1 MIPWGSVPQISSTAD
16 WSQSLLEGSHFKS
29 QLDASARKQQT
40 WPHQSKWKEIVIM
53 RKLMIIFFLV
63 NIILS
68 IISVPTAT
76 EATKASS
83 SVASDNQSKLQQ
95 LLSIISSGEFMNSFS
110 AGGGMKR
117 FCTSRQLLL
126 AHEKEIYIV
135 ASKPLSAGI
144 KTRTAQNAG
153 NFVLESQQDTD
164 MVSSGSIAV
173 VYSISRLPKI
183 TLPTFDRN
191 PLNWQSVWDSYR
203 AAVHHANVLDV

>member
-1 MIPWGSVPQISSTAD
+1 
-16 WSQSLLEGSHFKS
+16 
-29 QLDASARKQQT
+29 
-40 WPHQSKWKEIVIM
+40 
-53 RKLMIIFFLV
+53 MIIFFLV

-68 IISVPTAT
+68 IISVPSET
-76 EATKASS
+76 EAAKASS

-110 AGGGMKR
+110 GGGVMKR
-117 FCTSRQLLL
+117 VCTSRQLLL

-191 PLNWQSVWDSYR
+191 PLNWQSV
-203 AAVHHANVLDV
+203 